1 MTYSAYAVANAFVQE
16 ALDGLLPDLTPM
28 KLQKLLYF
36 TQAWHIKG
44 RMQPLLDD
52 AFARWR
58 HGPVVPAV
66 HHKFRT
72 FAATGITSFATTLS
86 AAGPGSVCIPSIPSS
101 DQDAWS
107 LVDAIIKRYGAFSG
121 PELSCMTQAAGS
133 AWAMQVPDG
142 SPITAEEILA
152 DSTLG

>member
-16 ALDGLLPDLTPM
+16 AIDGCLTELTPM
-28 KLQKLLYF
+28 KLQKLLFF

-44 RMQPLLDD
+44 RGQPLLDD

-72 FAATGITSFATTLS
+72 YAATRITTFVTTLS
-86 AAGPGSVCIPSIPSS
+86 AAGPDKFNIPSIPSC
-101 DQDAWS
+101 DADTWC

-121 PELSCMTQAAGS
+121 PELSRMTQAAGS
-133 AWAMQVPDG
+133 AWAMQAPDG